1 MSLTIEKMVNSYCFD
16 FIKAVDELIIIFP
29 DENEI
34 LELEDVEKIPYKYKE
49 IPVIGFEF
57 SVRSLEEKGRK
68 RYTFFIETR

>member
-1 MSLTIEKMVNSYCFD
+1 MSLTIEKLVNSYCFD

-29 DENEI
+29 DESEI

-57 SVRSLEEKGRK
+57 SVR
-68 RYTFFIETR
+68 

>member
-1 MSLTIEKMVNSYCFD
+1 MSLTIEKLVNSYRFD

-34 LELEDVEKIPYKYKE
+34 LELENVEKIPYKYKGV
-49 IPVIGFEF
+49 PVIGFEF
-57 SVRSLEEKGRK
+57 SIQSLEKKGRK